1 MRTTILAACVL
12 VGGLLPLVG
21 AHAQTRNPLGGAV
34 PNAPVGHFQPRTTGF
49 APGSREDQAE
59 QRRLSQSDAEQQK
72 REQAL
77 DKKLS
82 ICRC

>member
-12 VGGLLPLVG
+12 VGGLLPFVS
-21 AHAQTRNPLGGAV
+21 AHAQTRDPVTAGA
-34 PNAPVGHFQPRTTGF
+34 NAPIGHLQPRATGF

-59 QRRLSQSDAEQQK
+59 QGRLSQSNAEQQK

>member
-12 VGGLLPLVG
+12 VGGLLPFVSV
-21 AHAQTRNPLGGAV
+21 HAQTRGPVGAG
-34 PNAPVGHFQPRTTGF
+34 PNAPVGHLQPRVTGF
-49 APGSREDQAE
+49 VPDSKEDQAE
-59 QRRLSQSDAEQQK
+59 QRQISQFNAEQQK
-72 REQAL
+72 REEAL

>member
-12 VGGLLPLVG
+12 VGGLLPFIG
-21 AHAQTRNPLGGAV
+21 ARAQTRNPLGAV

-49 APGSREDQAE
+49 APGSREDLEE

-72 REQAL
+72 REQVL

>member
-12 VGGLLPLVG
+12 VGGLLLFVS
-21 AHAQTRNPLGGAV
+21 AQAQTRDPVGVGA
-34 PNAPVGHFQPRTTGF
+34 NAPIGHLQPRATGF
-49 APGSREDQAE
+49 APGSKEDLAE

-72 REQAL
+72 REDAL